1 MILKNIRLAF
11 RNMLKNKGVS
21 TINILGLALGMMAVL
36 LIFQYTGFEKS
47 YDKNLDNHDQI
58 FRLVFYRYYQTG
70 LDKSVGNNYFVGQ
83 LATEQIPEIENFCRL
98 KKLTQFIQADD
109 EIFKEE
115 RTVFADSSFFDI
127 FSHQVVAGNKSE
139 FLRSPDKAVITESTA
154 HKYFGNDNPIGKTIY
169 GVNPGKKPLLVQG
182 VIKDVPGN
190 SHLKFDI
197 VISLSTVINSSYCY
211 SCNNTNTYFLLRKGS
226 DPVKIADEITSLAKA
241 NFASRKI
248 DLGFP
253 IEYRLQPVT
262 DIHLHSSYR
271 FEHELNGNIR
281 YVNILSVIAFLIL
294 LSAGLNYFNLYSSIT
309 GKRFNS
315 IGIRIING
323 ASGKDII
330 SEFTTEAVLIGF
342 ISLILSFVLLFLF
355 FPLFKKFLNLD
366 FTLTS
371 VFLYKSWL
379 FPSLLLMFL
388 SLFVGWLLGIKILN
402 AAPVSLIRKDIV
414 VNSRSNSRRFF
425 LIGQFIIS
433 IILIAST
440 IGAIKQISYMQK
452 DAFTMNIDQTLVVKR
467 PVAREFNSSQAA
479 FQQGLL
485 KIPGVTEITFST
497 ISPGEKNDWVK
508 GGISIKGNDKL
519 DIQIFQAD
527 VAPDFFRFFN
537 VRLLAGRQF
546 SDDENNW
553 LGGQKHLILNREAA
567 LAMGEESFK
576 NVIGKT
582 LYDSDDK
589 QDIGEV
595 VGVIDGYF
603 QNSLDQEVK
612 PTIFNCDQ
620 VGYYIF
626 LKLKTSNIPGV
637 ISKVTAEYKKYFGGQ
652 YFEYYFLDD
661 FFNTQYK
668 SHIQLFRCYLL
679 FSILAIIITSL
690 SLFGLVLMS
699 SVSRTK
705 EIGIRK
711 VNGARVSEL
720 LAMLNKDYIIWVMV
734 AFIIATPLAWLVI
747 HVWLKNF
754 AYKTAI
760 SWWIFALAGLLA
772 LGIALLTVSWQ
783 SWRAAT
789 RNPVEA
795 LRYE

>member
-11 RNMLKNKGVS
+11 RNILKNKGVS
-21 TINILGLALGMMAVL
+21 SINILGLALGMMAVL

-47 YDKNLDNHDQI
+47 YDKFFEKQDRI
-58 FRLVFYRYYQTG
+58 YRLVFYRYYQTG

-83 LATEQIPEIENFCRL
+83 IASEQIPEIENFCRC
-98 KKLTQFIQADD
+98 KKVTQFIQADD
-109 EIFKEE
+109 EIYKEE
-115 RTVFADSSFFDI
+115 RTLFADSSFFDI
-127 FSHQVVAGNKSE
+127 FSHSVISGEKSG
-139 FLRSPDKAVITESTA
+139 FLRGPDVAVITESTA
-154 HKYFGNDNPIGKTIY
+154 HKYFGNDNPVGKTIY
-169 GVNPGKKPLLVQG
+169 GVNPGKKPLVVQG
-182 VIKDVPGN
+182 VIKDVPRN

-226 DPVKIADEITSLAKA
+226 DPVKIAGEITNLAKA
-241 NFASRKI
+241 NFTSRKVDI
-248 DLGFP
+248 NFP
-253 IEYRLQPVT
+253 IEFHLQPVT

-309 GKRFNS
+309 GKRINS

-323 ASGKDII
+323 ASGRDII
-330 SEFTTEAVLIGF
+330 SEFTTEAILIGI
-342 ISLILSFVLLFLF
+342 ISLILSFILLFLL

-366 FTLTS
+366 FTLAS
-371 VFLYKSWL
+371 VILYKSWL
-379 FPSLLLMFL
+379 FPSLLLILL

-402 AAPVSLIRKDIV
+402 AAPASLIRKDMA
-414 VNSRSNSRRFF
+414 VNSKRNNRRFL
-425 LIGQFIIS
+425 LIGQFMIS

-452 DAFTMNIDQTLVVKR
+452 DAFTMNINQTLVVKR
-467 PVAREFNSSQAA
+467 PVSREFNSSQKA
-479 FQQGLL
+479 FQQSLL
-485 KIPGVTEITFST
+485 KVPGITEITFST

-508 GGISIKGNDKL
+508 GGITIKGNNRL

-527 VAPDFFRFFN
+527 VAPDFFQFFN
-537 VRLLAGRQF
+537 VRLLAGRHFF
-546 SDDENNW
+546 SDENNW
-553 LGGQKHLILNREAA
+553 LGGPKHLILNKEAA
-567 LAMGEESFK
+567 LALGEEGYK

-582 LYDSDDK
+582 LYDSDNK
-589 QDIGEV
+589 EDIGEI
-595 VGVIDGYF
+595 VGVVDGYF
-603 QNSLDQEVK
+603 QNSLDQEIK

-620 VGYYIF
+620 GGYYIF
-626 LKLKTSNIPGV
+626 MKIQSKDIPEV
-637 ISKVTAEYKKYFGGQ
+637 ISKVTAEYKKYFKDQ

-661 FFNTQYK
+661 FFNAQYK

-679 FSILAIIITSL
+679 FSIMAIIITSL
-690 SLFGLVLMS
+690 SLFGLVLMA
-699 SVSRTK
+699 SVARTK

-711 VNGARVSEL
+711 VNGARVIEL
-720 LAMLNKDYIIWVMV
+720 LAMLNKDYVRWVTV
-734 AFIIATPLAWLVI
+734 AFVIATPVAWYVMHI
-747 HVWLKNF
+747 WLKNF
-754 AYKTAI
+754 AYKTTI
-760 SWWIFALAGLLA
+760 SWWIFGLSGILA

-783 SWRAAT
+783 SLRTAT